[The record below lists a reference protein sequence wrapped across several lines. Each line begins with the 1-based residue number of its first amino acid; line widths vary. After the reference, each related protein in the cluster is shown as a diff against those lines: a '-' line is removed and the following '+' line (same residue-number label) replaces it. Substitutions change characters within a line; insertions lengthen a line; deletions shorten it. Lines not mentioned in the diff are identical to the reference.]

1 MLFDLD
7 APIQRLA
14 GPDCP
19 SMPYAL
25 PLEREFLINEEQ
37 VLAAMK
43 ELAEF

>member
-1 MLFDLD
+1 MHKACLD
-7 APIQRLA
+7 NQVLQVVE
-14 GPDCP
+14 
-19 SMPYAL
+19 L